1 VSGAEFRGVMN
12 MKNKMADIA
21 GLKKRIENLFT
32 TQKLAVLST
41 YGKKQ
46 PYASL
51 VAFAATEDLKSLIF
65 ATTRSTRKY
74 ANLTS
79 EPSAALLIDDRSN
92 EKKDFSHAIA
102 ATALGRTEEV
112 RDAERDSLLNTYL
125 AKHPHLK
132 EFVSSPTCALI
143 KVRVQKY
150 YVVSKFQNV
159 QELHMS

>member
-1 VSGAEFRGVMN
+1 
-12 MKNKMADIA
+12 MKNKIADIA
-21 GLKKRIENLFT
+21 GLKQRIEKLFT
-32 TQKLAVLST
+32 SQKLAVLSS
-41 YGKKQ
+41 YGKRQ

-51 VAFAATEDLKSLIF
+51 VAFAATEDLKYIFF

-74 ANLTS
+74 ENLTS
-79 EPSAALLIDDRSN
+79 EPNAALLIDDRSN

-102 ATALGRTEEV
+102 ATALGSSEEV
-112 RDAERDSLLNTYL
+112 SETERDSLLKIYL

-143 KVRVQKY
+143 KVTVQKY

>member
-1 VSGAEFRGVMN
+1 MN
-12 MKNKMADIA
+12 NMDEISK
-21 GLKKRIENLFT
+21 LKQTLAALLSS
-32 TQKLAVLST
+32 QKLAVLSSFSNE
-41 YGKKQ
+41 Q

-51 VAFAATEDLKSLIF
+51 VAFATTNDLKHIIF
-65 ATTRSTRKY
+65 ATTRATRKY

-79 EPSAALLIDDRSN
+79 EPNAALLIDNRSN

-102 ATALGRTEEV
+102 ATALGRSEEV
-112 RDAERDSLLNTYL
+112 RDAERESLLKIYL

>member
-1 VSGAEFRGVMN
+1 LLYSRP
-12 MKNKMADIA
+12 
-21 GLKKRIENLFT
+21 T
-32 TQKLAVLST
+32 TQKLAVLSS

-51 VAFAATEDLKSLIF
+51 VAFAATEDLKYLIF

-79 EPSAALLIDDRSN
+79 EPNAALLIDDRSNEKKDDRSN

-112 RDAERDSLLNTYL
+112 RDAERDSLLNIYL